1 MVVSLLKHFPF
12 LRLAMIV
19 ILIAHSVP
27 GMFNNG
33 INDFGN
39 LYLNQIGFAPIGVY
53 LAWIIKLSH
62 IVNAVCLIFD
72 KWVRWTGWITISIL
86 VTGIIMVHYPNGWFV
101 VGAGRNGVEFNF
113 LMIFVLLTIMY
124 PRGFQISQ
132 VNQQN
137 N

>member
-1 MVVSLLKHFPF
+1 MC
-12 LRLAMIV
+12 V

-124 PRGFQISQ
+124 PRGLQISQ